1 MSLTPAKTPVLI
13 EKLFPNYHWKVK
25 TESKE
30 LYLTFDDGPT
40 PEITEWTLEMLDRYS
55 AKATFFCIGKN
66 VESHPKIYNA
76 ILSNGHA
83 VGNHTHNHVKGWKTP
98 HDNYIEDVKEASK
111 HITSSL
117 FRPPYGKLTPKQG
130 KTLMANGFE
139 IVMWDVLSLDWD
151 VSISPENCLE
161 KVLTKSN
168 KGSIVVFHDSVKASK
183 NMQYVLPRVL
193 NHFTEK
199 GYSFKKLTF

>member
-40 PEITEWTLEMLDRYS
+40 PEITEWTLEMLDQYS

-98 HDNYIEDVKEASK
+98 HDIYIEDVKEASK

-161 KVLTKSN
+161 KVLSKSN